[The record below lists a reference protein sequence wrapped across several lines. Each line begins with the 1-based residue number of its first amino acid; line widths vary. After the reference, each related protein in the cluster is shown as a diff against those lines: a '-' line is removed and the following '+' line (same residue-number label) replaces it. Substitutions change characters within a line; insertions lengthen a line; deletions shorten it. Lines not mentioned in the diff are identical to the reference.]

1 LPRRGSPEK
10 EKPGGQPGRSTG
22 GDAIVPLARELAMR
36 LAGERVGVVDARI
49 VAFRTHAWRAA
60 LRNALHQACGL
71 VAR

>member
-1 LPRRGSPEK
+1 
-10 EKPGGQPGRSTG
+10 
-22 GDAIVPLARELAMR
+22 MR

-60 LRNALHQACGL
+60 LGNALHQACGL